1 VSRVIALPTRLR
13 RPGVVDPAGSAK
25 IFASALLALIL
36 LGAVLLS
43 TPWTTEGNARTPV
56 VDALFTSVSA
66 AAVTGL
72 VTVDTQSHWNLF
84 GEIVILALIQAGGLG
99 FMIGA
104 ALILQVLRSGQM
116 TLRDEMLIREG
127 GAAISLREAGHT
139 SARIVRFTVVVEA
152 VCAILLAVRFSR
164 DMPVHEALYY
174 GLFHSISAFCNAG
187 FDLFGSFGSV
197 APYQSSLWVNG
208 VLMVL
213 IQAGSLSYLIFAD
226 LAAGRRWS
234 SLGLDTKLVLAANG
248 ILLAIGTVTFLIAE
262 WDAALAP
269 VSEANRP
276 VAALFQSVSARTAGY
291 ASVNFA
297 DVHAVTLF
305 IWVGIM
311 LVGGASG
318 STAGG
323 VKLATMGVV
332 IAAVVSTVRGRSE
345 ATAFGRRIDT
355 LVVYRAMAIITLFM
369 LAHFMVTAA
378 LAITEDLF
386 GDQSA
391 SFISLMFEAMSAL
404 ATVGLTTGITPTM
417 TTAGK
422 LVLCVAMIF
431 GRLGPLTAAYALQR
445 RQQRIA
451 YRLPAAP
458 VRIG

>member
-1 VSRVIALPTRLR
+1 LTEQQKRGNPVRTHREGPVSRVIALPTRLR

-269 VSEANRP
+269 VSEANRRAYP
-276 VAALFQSVSARTAGY
+276 PAPRGMPRSTSRMSTP
-291 ASVNFA
+291 SRSS
-297 DVHAVTLF
+297 
-305 IWVGIM
+305 
-311 LVGGASG
+311 SG
-318 STAGG
+318 SASCWS
-323 VKLATMGVV
+323 VV
-332 IAAVVSTVRGRSE
+332 RPDR
-345 ATAFGRRIDT
+345 
-355 LVVYRAMAIITLFM
+355 
-369 LAHFMVTAA
+369 
-378 LAITEDLF
+378 
-386 GDQSA
+386 
-391 SFISLMFEAMSAL
+391 
-404 ATVGLTTGITPTM
+404 
-417 TTAGK
+417 
-422 LVLCVAMIF
+422 
-431 GRLGPLTAAYALQR
+431 RLGA
-445 RQQRIA
+445 
-451 YRLPAAP
+451 
-458 VRIG
+458 

>member
-1 VSRVIALPTRLR
+1 
-13 RPGVVDPAGSAK
+13 
-25 IFASALLALIL
+25 
-36 LGAVLLS
+36 
-43 TPWTTEGNARTPV
+43 
-56 VDALFTSVSA
+56 
-66 AAVTGL
+66 
-72 VTVDTQSHWNLF
+72 
-84 GEIVILALIQAGGLG
+84 
-99 FMIGA
+99 
-104 ALILQVLRSGQM
+104 
-116 TLRDEMLIREG
+116 MLIREG